1 VRTAGQHPGGEVVF
15 ATLAG
20 DPLKEGGGDV
30 AGCLKF
36 KNPNFP
42 AATHETQEDRDR

>member
-20 DPLKEGGGDV
+20 DPLKEGDV